1 MELLLMHK
9 DIRVM
14 RFTLDENNSIKN
26 IVELYNR
33 EHMPFS
39 TEGSSNNN
47 LFKLKEW
54 WNDRCIPVTRDNYS
68 EAFQSL
74 PEDDSLS
81 LVVKS
86 NGLSLT
92 DQYWI
97 KKTDEDIRYDDISF
111 FSNKFSNDIG
121 DIFIGKKRGKT
132 ISYYSP
138 DSTSTGNLK
147 KRWKIINGKRY
158 LLKAG
163 TKPHQYEIFNEII
176 ASKIMDLLDIDHVDY
191 ELTTDEG
198 MLFCRSLN
206 FVYYNED
213 FISAYQLFKSE
224 NKQNNVSYY
233 NHFLSILKKIGLED
247 YEMQIEQ
254 MLFIDYLLGNT
265 DRHLH
270 NFGVIRD
277 AKTLE
282 FVRVAPIFD
291 TGACLGYNL
300 SDDELGKLEEV
311 DWMPFKSKKNPNQL
325 SLIEDY
331 FWIKF
336 DILQAIPFQINEL
349 LKQYSNYIS
358 DKRRKAIVSFLTRRI
373 NMIFRYFNIEKELSD
388 DDVELTS
395 LEQGILNYMKSHNN
409 RLDDLRV
416 ISTKYGVV
424 YLTAYRAI
432 RSLVSKRLVRRSGA
446 TKNGCWILL

>member
-1 MELLLMHK
+1 MIV
-9 DIRVM
+9 IR
-14 RFTLDENNSIKN
+14 N
-26 IVELYNR
+26 IV
-33 EHMPFS
+33 
-39 TEGSSNNN
+39 
-47 LFKLKEW
+47 
-54 WNDRCIPVTRDNYS
+54 
-68 EAFQSL
+68 
-74 PEDDSLS
+74 
-81 LVVKS
+81 
-86 NGLSLT
+86 
-92 DQYWI
+92 
-97 KKTDEDIRYDDISF
+97 
-111 FSNKFSNDIG
+111 
-121 DIFIGKKRGKT
+121 
-132 ISYYSP
+132 
-138 DSTSTGNLK
+138 
-147 KRWKIINGKRY
+147 
-158 LLKAG
+158 
-163 TKPHQYEIFNEII
+163 
-176 ASKIMDLLDIDHVDY
+176 
-191 ELTTDEG
+191 
-198 MLFCRSLN
+198 
-206 FVYYNED
+206 
-213 FISAYQLFKSE
+213 
-224 NKQNNVSYY
+224 
-233 NHFLSILKKIGLED
+233 
-247 YEMQIEQ
+247 
-254 MLFIDYLLGNT
+254 LLGNT
-265 DRHLH
+265 DRHLN

-291 TGACLGYNL
+291 TGSCLGYNL
-300 SDDELGKLEEV
+300 SDDELSKINHV
-311 DWMPFKSKKNPNQL
+311 DWMPFMSKKHTDQL

-349 LKQYSNYIS
+349 LKQYSDYVS